1 LTIQLGIAIW
11 CANLKTMTKLSRREA
26 LAVLGFVGATGCMPV
41 RENPGSSIAAAG
53 IRVGVAADFPSVGS
67 FKNLDLAGN
76 PAIVARVASPQKG
89 GLSLGEVHLVAL
101 STVCTHV
108 GCGVGAPVKNELGC
122 ACHGSVF
129 SLETGA
135 VKQGPANKPLP
146 MFKLEARGQ
155 EIFAVP

>member
-1 LTIQLGIAIW
+1 
-11 CANLKTMTKLSRREA
+11 MSRLSRREA
-26 LAVLGFVGATGCMPV
+26 LVLLGAVGASGCMPV
-41 RENPGSSIAAAG
+41 RDNPGSSIQSAG
-53 IRVGVAADFPSVGS
+53 IKVGLIADFPSVGV

-76 PAIVARVASPQKG
+76 PAIVARVASAQKG
-89 GLSLGEVHLVAL
+89 GLSVGEVHLVAL

>member
-1 LTIQLGIAIW
+1 
-11 CANLKTMTKLSRREA
+11 MKLSRREA
-26 LAVLGFVGATGCMPV
+26 LALLGLVGATGCMPI
-41 RENPGSSIAAAG
+41 RDNPGASIGTAG
-53 IRVGVAADFPSVGS
+53 IRIGTAADFPSVGS
-67 FKNLDLAGN
+67 FKNLDLSGN
-76 PAIVARVASPQKG
+76 PSIVARVASPQKG

-101 STVCTHV
+101 STVCTHA
-108 GCGVGAPVKNELGC
+108 GCGVGAPVRNELGC

>member
-1 LTIQLGIAIW
+1 
-11 CANLKTMTKLSRREA
+11 MTKISRREA
-26 LAVLGFVGATGCMPV
+26 LVLLGVVGASACMPV
-41 RENPGSSIAAAG
+41 RENPGSSIQSAG
-53 IRVGVAADFPSVGS
+53 IKIGVLADFASVGA

-76 PAIVARVASPQKG
+76 PAIVARVSSTQKG
-89 GLSLGEVHLVAL
+89 GLSIGDVHLVAL

-108 GCGVGAPVKNELGC
+108 GCGVSAPVKNELGC
-122 ACHGSVF
+122 PCHGSVF

-146 MFKLEARGQ
+146 MFKLEAREQ